1 VETLAFPEA
10 EVPLDLRRQQ
20 VALQDLAWPPET
32 PGAGSS
38 GAGPWHDPALSPW
51 SLLLVEDGRVL
62 AALDV
67 LSKEV
72 VHAGE
77 VFAASGLSAVVTD
90 PDLRGRGYA
99 STLCAEARRWI
110 GDRGTDLGLFTCD
123 RPLLGL
129 YVRAGWEHLEG
140 SVLVGGTQGD
150 PFPSDL
156 FDKVTL
162 GAFFTPRAIAA
173 APGFRGARVELYPG
187 TVDRLW

>member
-1 VETLAFPEA
+1 
-10 EVPLDLRRQQ
+10 

-32 PGAGSS
+32 SGAGSS
-38 GAGPWHDPALSPW
+38 GPGPWHDPALAPW
-51 SLLLVEDGRVL
+51 SLLLVEGGRVL

-67 LSKEV
+67 LSKDV
-72 VHAGE
+72 VHDGE

-90 PDLRGRGYA
+90 PDLRGRGYGR
-99 STLCAEARRWI
+99 TLSADARRWI

-129 YVRAGWEHLEG
+129 YVGAGWEHLEG
-140 SVLVGGTQGD
+140 SVLVGGTPED

-162 GAFFTPRAIAA
+162 GAFFTPRAVAA
-173 APGFRGARVELYPG
+173 APRFRGARIELYPG
-187 TVDRLW
+187 TLDRLW